1 VSRIIFTNQKGGV
14 GKTTLTREVG
24 ITLSELGMRV
34 LLVDCDPQGNLS
46 KSFEVE
52 ASGLYDGLTGGEAIV
67 HHINNR
73 LALLPGNLS
82 LSLLEKRLLGEID
95 AYERLGIFWI
105 PRSSAST
112 TSSFSIL
119 RHPWGYSP
127 SII

>member
-52 ASGLYDGLTGGEAIV
+52 ASGPLRWAHRRGG
-67 HHINNR
+67 NC
-73 LALLPGNLS
+73 
-82 LSLLEKRLLGEID
+82 
-95 AYERLGIFWI
+95 
-105 PRSSAST
+105 SS
-112 TSSFSIL
+112 
-119 RHPWGYSP
+119 HQ
-127 SII
+127 